1 MEKLLGRLDIN
12 SLITAAN
19 DGVYCGAECKR
30 KQKET
35 ELREKANK
43 ASINMQNAPEKYEEA
58 QAEYIKFLH
67 GDDKYDNYKL
77 DNDKKK
83 FLNSIQEQ
91 MREINKNSDTLS
103 EIGKNNK
110 HLNNTVLILEN
121 SIKGENEKI
130 GELVRS
136 LDALKGKVNT
146 TRQKTHYEGENNKYI
161 NNVFRINDI
170 IFYILL
176 VLSIIVYYYRFG
188 RPTMKMAGVFV
199 LLYVYNL
206 SVNYYSLS

>member
-1 MEKLLGRLDIN
+1 MGRLDIN

>member
-130 GELVRS
+130 DELVRS

-146 TRQKTHYEGENNKYI
+146 TRQKTHYEGDNNKYI
-161 NNVFRINDI
+161 NNVFRINDV

-206 SVNYYSLS
+206 SVNYYTLS

>member
-1 MEKLLGRLDIN
+1 MGRLDIN

-206 SVNYYSLS
+206 SVNYYTLS

>member
-130 GELVRS
+130 DELVRS

-161 NNVFRINDI
+161 NNVFRINDV

-206 SVNYYSLS
+206 SVNYYTLS